1 MKIAV
6 VGAGYVGLTWAAVLA
21 SLDHKV
27 FLVENNQEKLAKL
40 KRGQAPFF
48 EPGLEPLLKK
58 GIKSKRLCLFSSL
71 KNLREKPALVFICV
85 GTPSQKDGSIDLS
98 YVFQTARELGK
109 NLWLG
114 QTAVVLKSTVLP
126 GTTKKVGKII
136 SQNKSKKANFSL
148 AFCPEFLREG
158 KAVEDTLHPSRIII
172 GSEDKKAVSLL
183 KKLHVPFGA
192 PILTMKIESAE
203 LTKYAANAYLALRI
217 VFANQIADL
226 TEKVGA
232 DVEEVIAG
240 IGLDPRIGAGYW
252 YPGLGYG
259 GSCFPKDVAALASFG
274 AKEGLKKSL
283 FSFMH
288 DCNQSRPEEK
298 LAEIEE
304 KWGSPAGKKV
314 AVWGL
319 ACKQGTDDVR
329 GSAALLVA
337 DKLSKKGAM
346 VFAFDALAEENAQ
359 REYPHLYYSP
369 DLYLV
374 AKNADWLLVLSDDS
388 LFAKANF
395 KKVKELMKGR
405 KIFDARNILPKE
417 ELKKMGFE
425 YLGVG
430 RS

>member
-6 VGAGYVGLTWAAVLA
+6 IGAGYVGLTWTAVLA
-21 SLDHKV
+21 SLGHRV
-27 FLVENNQEKLAKL
+27 FLVENNREKLAKL
-40 KRGQAPFF
+40 KKGQPPFF

-58 GIKSKRLCLFSSL
+58 GIKSKRLCLFASL
-71 KNLREKPALVFICV
+71 KSLREKPALVFICV
-85 GTPSQKDGSIDLS
+85 GTPSQKNGSIDLS
-98 YVFQTARELGK
+98 YVFQTAKELGK
-109 NLWLG
+109 NLWPG
-114 QTAVVLKSTVLP
+114 QTTVVVKSTVLP
-126 GTTKKVGKII
+126 GTTKKVEEII
-136 SQNKSKKANFSL
+136 SQNKSEKANFSL

-158 KAVEDTLHPSRIII
+158 KAIEDTFHPSRVII
-172 GSEDKKAVSLL
+172 GSEDKKAVNVL
-183 KKLHVPFGA
+183 KKLHAFFGA

-203 LTKYAANAYLALRI
+203 LAKYAANAYLALRI

-226 TEKVGA
+226 VEKVGA

-274 AKEGLKKSL
+274 AKKGVKKSL
-283 FSFMH
+283 FSFM
-288 DCNQSRPEEK
+288 DNYNRNRPGEK
-298 LAEIEE
+298 LAEIE
-304 KWGSPAGKKV
+304 KSWGKPAGKKI

-337 DKLSKKGAM
+337 QKLAQKGAR
-346 VFAFDALAEENAQ
+346 VFAFDALAEENAKK
-359 REYPHLYYSP
+359 EYPRLHYSSDP
-369 DLYLV
+369 YLV
-374 AKNADWLLVLSDDS
+374 AKKADWLLVLSDDP

-395 KKVKELMKGR
+395 KKVKELMRGR

-417 ELKKMGFE
+417 ELKKIGFE